1 VIRGNETRRLIVL
14 RHAKSAW
21 TDDDLLDHERPLA
34 ARGLRDAPRLG
45 RWLADNQYLPEHVV
59 CSTARRT
66 KETWQRVAG
75 ELPGA
80 PSVDYDDE
88 LYGGGPEEFLAAVRR
103 VPETV
108 TTLAL
113 VGHEPGVGELTLQLA
128 GYGDDTRDV
137 QAKFPTGAAA
147 VLATD
152 DSWDD
157 LAAARLVAFVRP
169 RD

>member
-1 VIRGNETRRLIVL
+1 MNATRWLIVL

-34 ARGLRDAPRLG
+34 PRGLRDAPKLG
-45 RWLADNQYLPEHVV
+45 RWLKDHQYLPDHVI

-66 KETWQRVAG
+66 RETWQWVAD
-75 ELPGA
+75 ELPKE
-80 PSVDYDDE
+80 PSVEYDED
-88 LYGGGPEEFLAAVRR
+88 LYGAGPEEFLAAARR
-103 VPETV
+103 VSEHV

-113 VGHEPGVGELTLQLA
+113 VGHEPGVSELTLRLA
-128 GYGDDTRDV
+128 GYGEDTRDV

-152 DSWDD
+152 DRWGD
-157 LAAARLVAFVRP
+157 LASARLVAFFRP